1 MENSKKSIVSGN
13 LFDKVYSGENYLIK
27 DNKQNNVEKIAVLYF
42 SSSGIYFPNTEE
54 MFSKA
59 FVENDKYEFLD
70 SELKIKADKEI
81 YIRDIAKQFY
91 ITGISQMCPDMDSL
105 FQLLKKETEGFKVIT
120 VGSSAGGYAA
130 TLIGYLL
137 NAELIYCFSGY
148 FNLEIVDRE
157 TWFYVEKYKDDYS
170 KNKYYKLKEY
180 IKSNKTKLIY
190 FYPKRLKDDVM
201 QAEYLRKY
209 KNEKMVIIGMNSGL
223 HGVCIPE
230 CVVKKLFE
238 SNYEVAFQKIKEYL
252 DASKGKNT
260 EVGILKYFFGKK
272 WIYYAYKEKVY
283 TKFK

>member
-148 FNLEIVDRE
+148 FNLEIVDTE
-157 TWFYVEKYKDDYS
+157 TWFYVEKYKNNRS
-170 KNKYYKLKEY
+170 RNKYYKLGNY
-180 IKSNKTKLIY
+180 IKTNKTKLVY
-190 FYPKRLKDDVM
+190 FYPTRLSDDVK
-201 QAEYLRKY
+201 QAEYLMK
-209 KNEKMVIIGMNSGL
+209 
-223 HGVCIPE
+223 
-230 CVVKKLFE
+230 
-238 SNYEVAFQKIKEYL
+238 
-252 DASKGKNT
+252 
-260 EVGILKYFFGKK
+260 
-272 WIYYAYKEKVY
+272 
-283 TKFK
+283 

>member
-148 FNLEIVDRE
+148 FNLEIVDTE
-157 TWFYVEKYKDDYS
+157 TWFYVEKYKNNRS
-170 KNKYYKLKEY
+170 RNKYYKLGNY
-180 IKSNKTKLIY
+180 IKTNKTKLVY
-190 FYPKRLKDDVM
+190 FYPTRLSDDVK
-201 QAEYLRKY
+201 QAEYLMKY
-209 KNEKMVIIGMNSGL
+209 KNDNMAIVGMTSGL
-223 HGVCIPE
+223 HGVCVPK
-230 CVVKKLFE
+230 CVVKELFKNE
-238 SNYEVAFQKIKEYL
+238 PEVAFQKIKGYL
-252 DASKGKNT
+252 DESKGKNT
-260 EVGILKYFFGKK
+260 EVGILKYFYWKK
-272 WIYYAYKEKVY
+272 MALLCL
-283 TKFK
+283 

>member
-13 LFDKVYSGENYLIK
+13 LFDKVYSGNNYLIK

-70 SELKIKADKEI
+70 SKLKIKADKEI

-148 FNLEIVDRE
+148 FNLEIVDTE
-157 TWFYVEKYKDDYS
+157 TWFYVEKYKNNRS
-170 KNKYYKLKEY
+170 RNKYYKLGNY
-180 IKSNKTKLIY
+180 IKTNKTKLVY
-190 FYPKRLKDDVM
+190 FYPTRLSDDVK
-201 QAEYLRKY
+201 QAEYLMKY
-209 KNEKMVIIGMNSGL
+209 KNDNMAIVGMTSGL
-223 HGVCIPE
+223 HGVCVPK
-230 CVVKKLFE
+230 CVVKELFKNE
-238 SNYEVAFQKIKEYL
+238 PEVAFQKIKGYL
-252 DASKGKNT
+252 DESKGKNT
-260 EVGILKYFFGKK
+260 EVGILKYFFGRK
-272 WIYYAYKEKVY
+272 WLYYAYKEKVY

>member
-1 MENSKKSIVSGN
+1 MEDSKKSIVSGN

-27 DNKQNNVEKIAVLYF
+27 DKKQNNVEKTAVLYF

-148 FNLEIVDRE
+148 FDLEIVDTK
-157 TWFYVEKYKDDYS
+157 TWFYVEKYKNNRS
-170 KNKYYKLKEY
+170 RNKYYKLGNY
-180 IKSNKTKLIY
+180 IKTNKTKLVY
-190 FYPKRLKDDVM
+190 FYPTRLSDDVK
-201 QAEYLRKY
+201 QAEYLMKY
-209 KNEKMVIIGMNSGL
+209 KNDNMAIVGMTSGL
-223 HGVCIPE
+223 HGVCVPK
-230 CVVKKLFE
+230 CVVKELFKNE
-238 SNYEVAFQKIKEYL
+238 PEVAFQKIKGYL
-252 DASKGKNT
+252 DESKGKNT
-260 EVGILKYFFGKK
+260 EVGILKYFFGRK
-272 WIYYAYKEKVY
+272 WLYYAYKEKVY

>member
-13 LFDKVYSGENYLIK
+13 LFDKVYSGNNYLIK

-120 VGSSAGGYAA
+120 VGSSAGVYAA

-148 FNLEIVDRE
+148 FNLEIVDTE
-157 TWFYVEKYKDDYS
+157 TWFYVEKYKNNRS
-170 KNKYYKLKEY
+170 RNKYYKLGNY
-180 IKSNKTKLIY
+180 IKTNKTKLVY
-190 FYPKRLKDDVM
+190 FYPTRLSDDVK
-201 QAEYLRKY
+201 QAEYLMKY
-209 KNEKMVIIGMNSGL
+209 KNDNMAIVGMTSGL
-223 HGVCIPE
+223 HGVCVPK
-230 CVVKKLFE
+230 CVVKELFKNE
-238 SNYEVAFQKIKEYL
+238 PEVAFQKIKGYL
-252 DASKGKNT
+252 DESKGKNT
-260 EVGILKYFFGKK
+260 EVGILKYFFGRK
-272 WIYYAYKEKVY
+272 WLYYAYKEKVY

>member
-13 LFDKVYSGENYLIK
+13 LFDKVYSGNNYLIK

-70 SELKIKADKEI
+70 SKLKIKADKEI

-137 NAELIYCFSGY
+137 NAELIYCFSEY
-148 FNLEIVDRE
+148 FNLEIVDTE
-157 TWFYVEKYKDDYS
+157 TWFYVEKYKNNRS
-170 KNKYYKLKEY
+170 RNKYYKLGNY
-180 IKSNKTKLIY
+180 IKTNKTKLVY
-190 FYPKRLKDDVM
+190 FYPTRLSDDVK
-201 QAEYLRKY
+201 QAEYLMKY
-209 KNEKMVIIGMNSGL
+209 KNDNMAIVGMTSGL
-223 HGVCIPE
+223 HGVCVPK
-230 CVVKKLFE
+230 CVVKELFKNE
-238 SNYEVAFQKIKEYL
+238 PEVAFQKIKGYL
-252 DASKGKNT
+252 DESKGKNT
-260 EVGILKYFFGKK
+260 EVGILKYFFGRK
-272 WIYYAYKEKVY
+272 WLYYAYKEKVY

>member
-148 FNLEIVDRE
+148 FDLEIVDTK
-157 TWFYVEKYKDDYS
+157 TWFYVEKYKNNRS
-170 KNKYYKLKEY
+170 RNKYYKLGNY
-180 IKSNKTKLIY
+180 IKTNKTKLVY
-190 FYPKRLKDDVM
+190 FYPTRLSDDVK
-201 QAEYLRKY
+201 QAEYLMKY
-209 KNEKMVIIGMNSGL
+209 KNDNMAIVGMTSGL
-223 HGVCIPE
+223 HGVCVPK
-230 CVVKKLFE
+230 CVVKELFKNE
-238 SNYEVAFQKIKEYL
+238 PEVAFQKIKGYL
-252 DASKGKNT
+252 NESKGKNT
-260 EVGILKYFFGKK
+260 EVGILKYFFGRK
-272 WIYYAYKEKVY
+272 WLYYAYKEKVY
-283 TKFK
+283 TKYK

>member
-1 MENSKKSIVSGN
+1 MSGN

-148 FNLEIVDRE
+148 FNLEIVDTE
-157 TWFYVEKYKDDYS
+157 TWFYVEKYKNNRS
-170 KNKYYKLKEY
+170 RNKYYKLGNY
-180 IKSNKTKLIY
+180 IKTNKTKLVY
-190 FYPKRLKDDVM
+190 FYPTRLSDDVK
-201 QAEYLRKY
+201 QAEYLMKY
-209 KNEKMVIIGMNSGL
+209 KNDNMAIVGMTSGL
-223 HGVCIPE
+223 HGVCVPK
-230 CVVKKLFE
+230 CVVKELFKNE
-238 SNYEVAFQKIKEYL
+238 PEVAFQKIKGYL
-252 DASKGKNT
+252 DESKGKNT
-260 EVGILKYFFGKK
+260 EVGILKYFFGRK
-272 WIYYAYKEKVY
+272 WLYYAYKEKVY

>member
-1 MENSKKSIVSGN
+1 MSGN

-148 FNLEIVDRE
+148 FNLEIVDTE
-157 TWFYVEKYKDDYS
+157 TWFYVEKYKNNRS
-170 KNKYYKLKEY
+170 RNKYYKLGNY
-180 IKSNKTKLIY
+180 IKTNKTKLVY
-190 FYPKRLKDDVM
+190 FYPTRLSDDVK
-201 QAEYLRKY
+201 QAEYLMKY
-209 KNEKMVIIGMNSGL
+209 KNDNMAIVGMTSGL
-223 HGVCIPE
+223 HGVCVPK
-230 CVVKKLFE
+230 CVVKELFKNE
-238 SNYEVAFQKIKEYL
+238 PEVAFRKIKGYL
-252 DASKGKNT
+252 DESKGKNT
-260 EVGILKYFFGKK
+260 EVGILKYFFGRK
-272 WIYYAYKEKVY
+272 WLYYAYKEKVY

>member
-13 LFDKVYSGENYLIK
+13 LFDKVYSGKNYLIK
-27 DNKQNNVEKIAVLYF
+27 DKKQNNVEKIAVLYF

-59 FVENDKYEFLD
+59 FVENDKYEFGD

-91 ITGISQMCPDMDSL
+91 ITGISQKCPNMDSL
-105 FQLLKKETEGFKVIT
+105 IQLLKKETDGYKIIT

-130 TLIGYLL
+130 VLIGYIL

-148 FNLEIVDRE
+148 FNLEIVDKE
-157 TWFYVEKYKDDYS
+157 TWFYIEQYKNDYS
-170 KNKYYKLKEY
+170 KNKYYKLENY
-180 IKSNKTKLIY
+180 IKTTKTKLIY
-190 FYPKRLKDDVM
+190 FYPTRLSDDVK
-201 QAEYLRKY
+201 QAEYLMKY
-209 KNEKMVIIGMNSGL
+209 KNDNMAIVGMTSGL
-223 HGVCIPE
+223 HGVCVPK
-230 CVVKKLFE
+230 CVVKKLFKNE
-238 SNYEVAFQKIKEYL
+238 PEVAFQKIKEYL

-260 EVGILKYFFGKK
+260 EIGILKYFFGKK

>member
-1 MENSKKSIVSGN
+1 MRWRIVKKVQCQ
-13 LFDKVYSGENYLIK
+13 YSGENYLIK

-148 FNLEIVDRE
+148 FNLEIVDTE
-157 TWFYVEKYKDDYS
+157 TWFYVEKYKNNRS
-170 KNKYYKLKEY
+170 RNKYYKLGNY
-180 IKSNKTKLIY
+180 IKTNKTKLVY
-190 FYPKRLKDDVM
+190 FYPTRLSDDVK
-201 QAEYLRKY
+201 QAEYLMKY
-209 KNEKMVIIGMNSGL
+209 KNDNMAIVGMTSGL
-223 HGVCIPE
+223 HGVCVPK
-230 CVVKKLFE
+230 CVVKELFKNE
-238 SNYEVAFQKIKEYL
+238 PEVAFQKIKGYL
-252 DASKGKNT
+252 DESKGKNT
-260 EVGILKYFFGKK
+260 EVGILKYFFGRK
-272 WIYYAYKEKVY
+272 WLYYAYKEKVY

>member
-1 MENSKKSIVSGN
+1 MSGN

-148 FNLEIVDRE
+148 FNLEIVDTE
-157 TWFYVEKYKDDYS
+157 TWFYVEKYKNNRS
-170 KNKYYKLKEY
+170 RNKYYKLGNY
-180 IKSNKTKLIY
+180 IKTNKTKLVY
-190 FYPKRLKDDVM
+190 FYPTRLSDDVK
-201 QAEYLRKY
+201 QAEYLMKY
-209 KNEKMVIIGMNSGL
+209 KNDNMAIVGMTSGL
-223 HGVCIPE
+223 HGICVPK
-230 CVVKKLFE
+230 CVVKELFKNE
-238 SNYEVAFQKIKEYL
+238 PEVAFQKIKGYL
-252 DASKGKNT
+252 DESKGKNT
-260 EVGILKYFFGKK
+260 EVGILKYFFGRK
-272 WIYYAYKEKVY
+272 WLYYAYKEKVY

>member
-148 FNLEIVDRE
+148 FNLEIVDTE
-157 TWFYVEKYKDDYS
+157 TWFYVEKYKNNRS
-170 KNKYYKLKEY
+170 RNKYYKLGNY
-180 IKSNKTKLIY
+180 IKTNKTKLVY
-190 FYPKRLKDDVM
+190 FYPTRLSDDVK
-201 QAEYLRKY
+201 QAEYLMKY
-209 KNEKMVIIGMNSGL
+209 KNDNMAIVGMTSGL
-223 HGVCIPE
+223 HGVCVLK
-230 CVVKKLFE
+230 CVVKELFKNE
-238 SNYEVAFQKIKEYL
+238 PEVAFQKIKGYL
-252 DASKGKNT
+252 DESKEKNT
-260 EVGILKYFFGKK
+260 EVGILKYFFGRK
-272 WIYYAYKEKVY
+272 WLYYAYKEKVY

>member
-13 LFDKVYSGENYLIK
+13 LFDKVYSGNNYLIK

-148 FNLEIVDRE
+148 FNLEIVDTE
-157 TWFYVEKYKDDYS
+157 TWFYVEKYKNNRS
-170 KNKYYKLKEY
+170 RNKYYKLGNY
-180 IKSNKTKLIY
+180 IKTNKTKLVY
-190 FYPKRLKDDVM
+190 FYPTRLSDDVK
-201 QAEYLRKY
+201 QAEYLMKY
-209 KNEKMVIIGMNSGL
+209 KNDNMAIVGMTSGL
-223 HGVCIPE
+223 HGVCVPK
-230 CVVKKLFE
+230 CVVKELFKNE
-238 SNYEVAFQKIKEYL
+238 PEVAFQKIKGYL
-252 DASKGKNT
+252 DESKGKNT
-260 EVGILKYFFGKK
+260 EVGILKYFFGRK
-272 WIYYAYKEKVY
+272 WLYYAYKEKVY